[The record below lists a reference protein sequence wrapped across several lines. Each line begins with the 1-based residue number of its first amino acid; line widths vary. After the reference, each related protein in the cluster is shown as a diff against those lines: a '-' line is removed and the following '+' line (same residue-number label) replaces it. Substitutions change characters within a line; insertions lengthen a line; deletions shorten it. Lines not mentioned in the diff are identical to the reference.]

1 MRFYWFVLLAA
12 LLVGSAHAQQPAPPP
27 DPAFM
32 QHALS
37 ALQAQR
43 NQAMDNLA
51 ASEATSAMATEQI
64 GAARGQ
70 VSKLTFEN
78 TKLKAENEALKKGQS
93 KPETKK
99 P

>member
-1 MRFYWFVLLAA
+1 MKLLVVA
-12 LLVGSAHAQQPAPPP
+12 LLLMISTSAFAQQP

-51 ASEATSAMATEQI
+51 ASEAKSAMATEQLD
-64 GAARGQ
+64 ATRGH
-70 VSKLTFEN
+70 VSKLTVEN

>member
-1 MRFYWFVLLAA
+1 MRICIIAAVLLASTTA
-12 LLVGSAHAQQPAPPP
+12 FAQQQQP
-27 DPAFM
+27 DPAFL
-32 QHALS
+32 QRALG
-37 ALQAQR
+37 AIQAQR

-51 ASEATSAMATEQI
+51 ASEAKSAMATEQLD
-64 GAARGQ
+64 ATRGQ